1 MRYDT
6 VIIGGGL
13 SALVCGIEL
22 ARGGKKVALVA
33 KGHSSLHFWSGSFSL
48 LNGEKAALSQEHP
61 YSKIDD
67 TQFVEDAHHAVE
79 CLSVAGISTVGSVE
93 KNHRYITPT
102 GGAKSC
108 FVTIE
113 GMLTVEEAA
122 TFKSVTLLGI
132 EGFLDF
138 YPDFIAQTLGQL
150 GVETILDHFSL
161 PETVVRRTNPTEMRS
176 VAVARALDKEEN
188 IRALTSIISRCK
200 SDAVVLPAVLGFER
214 QDVHS
219 RLESLSGKT
228 IRTVATMPP
237 SVEGIKVERA
247 LRKTFENFGGT
258 ILSGHTVEHGVV
270 DSERVESIT
279 TSKGVTLTAENF
291 VLATGSFIGGG
302 LTSDRNSVAEAIFGV
317 DTLQD
322 EQRVSRELFEAQ
334 PFMGLGV
341 VTDSDFRTLYKGSVV
356 ENLYACG
363 AVLGGFNALK
373 EGSGAGVSMITA
385 IEVAKRILSGYGKTV

>member
-33 KGHSSLHFWSGSFSL
+33 KGHSTLHFWSGSFSL
-48 LNGEKAALSQEHP
+48 LNGEKSSLAEDHP
-61 YSKIDD
+61 YSKVDD
-67 TQFVEDAHHAVE
+67 AQFLEDAHTAIE
-79 CLSVAGISTVGSVE
+79 ILSVAGISTVGSVDE
-93 KNHRYITPT
+93 GHRYITPT

-108 FVTIE
+108 FATIE
-113 GMLTVEEAA
+113 GMLTLEEAK

-138 YPDFIAQTLGQL
+138 YPDFIAQTLKDL
-150 GVETILDHFSL
+150 GVETTLDHFSL
-161 PETVVRRTNPTEMRS
+161 PETVIRRANPTEMRS

-188 IRALTSIISRCK
+188 IRALASIISRCTTET
-200 SDAVVLPAVLGFER
+200 VILPAVLGFER
-214 QDVHS
+214 SDVWE
-219 RLESLSGKT
+219 RLETLSGKT

-237 SVEGIKVERA
+237 SVEGIKTERA
-247 LRKTFENFGGT
+247 LRRVFTNFGGT
-258 ILSGHTVEHGVV
+258 ILSGHTVECGNIV
-270 DSERVESIT
+270 DNCVQSIT
-279 TSKGVTLTAENF
+279 TSKCVILTADNF

-302 LTSDRNSVAEAIFGV
+302 LTSDRDCIGESIFGV
-317 DTLQD
+317 DTLQNT
-322 EQRVSRELFEAQ
+322 ERVSRELFEQQ

-341 VTDSDFRTLYKGSVV
+341 VTDNDFRTLLSGEVV
-356 ENLYACG
+356 DNLYACG
-363 AVLGGFNALK
+363 AVLGGFNPVK

-385 IEVAKRILSGYGKTV
+385 IEVAKRILNR